1 MQRRRRKKSTNDV
14 ELNLAAM
21 LDMAFQLLTFFIL
34 TFRPAPTEGQLL
46 LHLPPAQPVTKVA
59 ADPNRA
65 GSGAATAPT
74 SEMNALMLSVLAEPT
89 GEVATLKFGTSVL
102 FHGPAN
108 KNALAR
114 LDKRLKE
121 TLASPTS
128 PFDQVTLQV
137 GPKLRYAE
145 LMKIVDVCLKQ
156 QLPDG
161 KPLTKISFVEL
172 PSGVDL

>member
-1 MQRRRRKKSTNDV
+1 MRRRRKKSANAV

-46 LHLPPAQPVTKVA
+46 LHLPPAQPMTKVTRANADQPGRA
-59 ADPNRA
+59 AP
-65 GSGAATAPT
+65 AP
-74 SEMNALMLSVLAEPT
+74 EVNALMLSVLAEPT

-108 KNALAR
+108 KNSLAR
-114 LDKRLKE
+114 LDKRLKD

-128 PFDQVTLQV
+128 PFDQITLQV

-172 PSGVDL
+172 PSGADL